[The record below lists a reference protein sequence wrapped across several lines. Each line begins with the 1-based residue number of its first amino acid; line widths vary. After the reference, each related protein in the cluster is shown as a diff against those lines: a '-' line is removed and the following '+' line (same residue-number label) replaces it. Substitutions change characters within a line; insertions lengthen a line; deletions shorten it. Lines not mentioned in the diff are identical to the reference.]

1 MIRSKIHCVYYSSSV
16 YYNYTVPLENTEYMY
31 INAELNPQ
39 GLPTGGCSYE
49 RYQFPGLQLLATT
62 NTRGELEKIQHPE
75 SHFCTRCCKLSSA
88 KVQTSPQVVVVKLL
102 VVWNSKSNAI
112 GTC

>member
-1 MIRSKIHCVYYSSSV
+1 
-16 YYNYTVPLENTEYMY
+16 MY
-31 INAELNPQ
+31 INAELNAQ

-75 SHFCTRCCKLSSA
+75 SHFCTGCCNLSS
-88 KVQTSPQVVVVKLL
+88 KVQTSPPVVVVKLL
-102 VVWNSKSNAI
+102 VWNSISNAI